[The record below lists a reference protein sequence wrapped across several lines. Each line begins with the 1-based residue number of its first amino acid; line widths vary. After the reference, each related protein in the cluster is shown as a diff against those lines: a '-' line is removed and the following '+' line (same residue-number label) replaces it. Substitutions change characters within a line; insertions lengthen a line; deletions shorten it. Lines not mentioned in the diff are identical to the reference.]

1 MSSADN
7 HARSQGLFS
16 RLQEKV
22 LRLLIALPGMLCCV
36 IAFLISLPMWMMDK
50 VFDSNKKY

>member
-50 VFDSNKKY
+50 GFDSNKKY